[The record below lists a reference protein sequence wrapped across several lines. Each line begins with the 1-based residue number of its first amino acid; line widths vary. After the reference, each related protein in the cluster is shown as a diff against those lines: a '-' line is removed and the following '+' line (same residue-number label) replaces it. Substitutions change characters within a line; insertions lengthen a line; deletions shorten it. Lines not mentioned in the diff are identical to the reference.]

1 MSRFLSVIPV
11 DTARTILLGLA
22 RKTAGKTIPL
32 ADSLGYVLS
41 ADIISDIDIP
51 GFDRS
56 TVDGYAVCAADTIG
70 AGESIP
76 VMLSLSG
83 RVEMGD
89 EPSGS
94 VSPGTCMYI
103 PTGAFLPPGADAVVM
118 VEYSEEM
125 GNDVFISKPVAVGE
139 NIVFRGE
146 DFSSQKPALHAGT
159 RISSRGMGVLAACGK
174 SEVPVS
180 EKPLVAII
188 STGNEIVSVS
198 DVPKAGQIRDV
209 NTYLCAGF
217 VEESGGIP
225 ISIGIVRDDRPA
237 LEDALFKA
245 VTQADIVLISGGS
258 SKGERDMCAD
268 IIAEKGELLVHGI
281 ALSPGKPTIIG
292 KIQDKPVIG
301 LPGHPASAYIVLHAL
316 VRDLIH
322 TMTGE
327 VSQPVR
333 ISGVLTSPVPSAKGR
348 EDYIR
353 IMQSDDNITPV
364 FGKSGLTNTL
374 AMSDGLLCIPA
385 DTEGYEKETR
395 VFAEIWRNS

>member
-11 DTARTILLGLA
+11 DTARTILLSLA
-22 RKTAGKTIPL
+22 RKTTGKTIPL
-32 ADSLGYVLS
+32 ADSHGYVLS

-76 VMLSLSG
+76 VMLRLSG
-83 RVEMGD
+83 RIEMGD

-94 VSPGTCMYI
+94 VSSGICMYI
-103 PTGAFLPPGADAVVM
+103 PTGAYLPPGADAVVM
-118 VEYSEEM
+118 VEYCEEM

-159 RISSRGMGVLAACGK
+159 RISSRVMGVLAACGV

-180 EKPLVAII
+180 EKPRVAII
-188 STGNEIVSVS
+188 STGNEIVPVS
-198 DVPKAGQIRDV
+198 DIPKGGQIRDV

-217 VEESGGIP
+217 IEEAGGIP
-225 ISIGIVRDDRPA
+225 VPVGIVRDDRTA
-237 LEDALFKA
+237 LEDALI
-245 VTQADIVLISGGS
+245 QAISQTDMVLISGGS

-268 IIAEKGELLVHGI
+268 IIRQKGELLVHGI

-292 KIQDKPVIG
+292 KVHEKPVIG
-301 LPGHPASAYIVLHAL
+301 LPGHPASAYVVLHAL
-316 VRDLIH
+316 VRDLIYC
-322 TMTGE
+322 MTGE
-327 VSQPVR
+327 ISHPIR
-333 ISGVLTSPVPSAKGR
+333 ISGILTSSVPSAKGR

-353 IMQSDDNITPV
+353 VMLNEDAIAPV

-374 AMSDGLLCIPA
+374 TASDGLLCIPA
-385 DTEGYEKETR
+385 DTEGYEKGIR
-395 VFAEIWRNS
+395 VFAELWRSL